1 MADTDNDQTEQEQRD
16 AGEQDDQRE
25 EAPEAAE
32 LGDAGKAAIK
42 AEREARKKS
51 AAEAAELKK
60 RLDTLESEKRT
71 ADEAKAREDG
81 KYKELLEARD
91 KELADM
97 RQQLQE
103 RDLRAW
109 RTQAAE
115 KHNIPAS
122 LVNRIVGDTE
132 EDILADAGSIAKDL
146 QKRTPPD
153 DGAGKGIEQK
163 RRAKDESFREASYWL
178 PH

>member
-1 MADTDNDQTEQEQRD
+1 MEDNKDDQDQKPQRD
-16 AGEQDDQRE
+16 AEEQDEQEDN
-25 EAPEAAE
+25 ANVAE
-32 LGDAGKAAIK
+32 LGDSGKAAIK
-42 AEREARKKS
+42 AERDARKKA
-51 AAEAAELKK
+51 AAEATELKK

-71 ADEAKAREDG
+71 ADEAKAKEDG
-81 KYKELLEARD
+81 KYKELLEARET
-91 KELADM
+91 ELADM

-132 EDILADAGSIAKDL
+132 QDILADAESIAKDL

-153 DGAGKGIEQK
+153 DGAGKGVEQK
-163 RRAKDESFREASYWL
+163 RKVKDESFREASYWL
-178 PH
+178 PQ